1 MAHYAYLNDENIV
14 TSLFVGRDEND
25 PLPEGFASWEDY
37 YGAKRC
43 SYNTQAG
50 KHLKGGVPFRK
61 NYPSVGWSYDPARD
75 AFIDPKPFPSCLV
88 VKKGEKILFRSSAT
102 IPIPVSEKAMIADP
116 FSTFKSMV
124 IFPSFGIAS
133 MAFKRILKKHVRIDE
148 TSK

>member
-1 MAHYAYLNDENIV
+1 MAHYAYLNDKNIV
-14 TSLFVGRDEND
+14 TSVFVGRDEND

-75 AFIDPKPFPSCLV
+75 AFIDPKPFPSWIVDEETGLH
-88 VKKGEKILFRSSAT
+88 A
-102 IPIPVSEKAMIADP
+102 PPVPPPEQDNVAFGAAGAWTWDEPTLSWVYVEIDP
-116 FSTFKSMV
+116 V
-124 IFPSFGIAS
+124 LGDP
-133 MAFKRILKKHVRIDE
+133 L
-148 TSK
+148 

>member
-61 NYPSVGWSYDPARD
+61 NYPSIGWSYDPDRD
-75 AFIDPKPFPSCLV
+75 AFINPKPFPSWV
-88 VKKGEKILFRSSAT
+88 VDGETGLHAPPVPPPEQDNVVFGAT
-102 IPIPVSEKAMIADP
+102 GAWNWDEPTLSWVYVETDPVLGDP
-116 FSTFKSMV
+116 
-124 IFPSFGIAS
+124 
-133 MAFKRILKKHVRIDE
+133 L
-148 TSK
+148 